1 MLPHLLPRHRQ
12 HLYLCCCLLCYL
24 LILTAPAWQLIYLQ
38 HPAAAENFAI
48 NLAACL
54 FLTAILPLRWLF
66 WLLLPLL
73 WLVPLESI
81 HLYLYGKVSDIHLI
95 GIAADTSL
103 AEAGWFLHKWSWQL
117 LLFWSAATLLALVG
131 SRMAKQL
138 HYPVSGKIRLLL
150 ALPLTVTLL
159 LHILINYSTGN
170 LSPSETDSNF
180 RPHLSNT
187 FSSLNQSFLPGLLFR
202 LYDYQQQ
209 QQLLQHYRQQLQNF
223 SFQAKR
229 KTDDQAEVYVLVL
242 GETSRM
248 QNLQLNGYARPT
260 TPRLSQQPG
269 LVSLS
274 NVVSPWSWT
283 RMAVPTIVSRK
294 PASNRQMYFAE
305 PSLLTLFKQAGFQT
319 YWFSVQSPVGFHDS
333 PVSLYAL
340 EADIYKFI
348 NPTDYQSQ
356 GAYDGALLPLLQQAL
371 TSPGQKKFI
380 VLHTLG
386 SHYRYSD
393 RYPTEFEVFQPSI
406 RHSDLGLHDRQA
418 RELLRNSYDNSILY
432 LDYVADQIIRQL
444 QQTKAV
450 AAMWYLSDHGEVLF
464 DQDCPLSG
472 HGHHSA
478 YDHRPASF
486 VWLSPQLQ
494 QRQPDAWQQLQQH
507 SAAALTSSNVFDSL
521 AALAQIEFPSART
534 DMNIFA
540 SSWQAQP
547 RLLMN
552 GADFDLSPVEPLCQQ
567 RLPHSQLPA
576 TAQSSQAM
584 PQ

>member
-1 MLPHLLPRHRQ
+1 MLPQLLSRHRQ
-12 HLYLCCCLLCYL
+12 HWYLCCCLLCYL
-24 LILTAPAWQLIYLQ
+24 LILTAPALQLLYLQ
-38 HPAAAENFAI
+38 QPAATEILAI
-48 NLAACL
+48 SLAGCL
-54 FLTAILPLRWLF
+54 FLIAVMPLRWFFL
-66 WLLLPLL
+66 LLLPWL
-73 WLVPLESI
+73 WLAPLESI
-81 HLYLYGKVSDIHLI
+81 HLQLYGKVSDLHLI

-103 AEAGWFLHKWSWQL
+103 AEAGWFLNKWGWQL
-117 LLFWSAATLLALVG
+117 LLLWSACTLLALVG
-131 SRMAKQL
+131 SQLAKQL
-138 HYPVSGKIRLLL
+138 QYRIRVNIRLLL
-150 ALPLTVTLL
+150 ALPLTLTLL
-159 LHILINYSTGN
+159 LHILINHSTGM
-170 LSPSETDSNF
+170 LTSSDADTNF
-180 RPHLSNT
+180 RPHLSQA
-187 FSSLNQSFLPGLLFR
+187 FSSIQQSFLPGSLLR

-209 QQLLQHYRQQLQNF
+209 RQLLQHYRQQLQSF
-223 SFQAKR
+223 SFKAKR
-229 KTDDQAEVYVLVL
+229 KTDDQAEVYLLVL

-260 TPRLSQQPG
+260 TPRLNQQAG

-283 RMAVPTIVSRK
+283 RMAVPTIVTRK
-294 PASNRQMYFAE
+294 PASNSQLYFAE

-340 EADIYKFI
+340 EADQYKFI

-356 GAYDGALLPLLQQAL
+356 GAYDGELLALLQQAL
-371 TSPGQKKFI
+371 ANPGQKKFI

-393 RYPTEFEVFQPSI
+393 RYPVEFEVFQPSI
-406 RHSDLGLHDRQA
+406 RHSHLGLHDRQA
-418 RELLRNSYDNSILY
+418 RELLVNSYDNSILY

-444 QQTKAV
+444 QQTGV
-450 AAMWYLSDHGEVLF
+450 ISAMWYISDHGEVLF

-494 QRQPDAWQQLQQH
+494 QRQPEAWQQLQQH

-521 AALAQIEFPSART
+521 AALAQIEFPSARAEL
-534 DMNIFA
+534 NIFA
-540 SSWQAQP
+540 PTWQPQP
-547 RLLMN
+547 RPLMN
-552 GADFDLSPVEPLCQQ
+552 GADFDQSPTDALCQQ
-567 RLPHSQLPA
+567 RLKPPA
-576 TAQSSQAM
+576 TRP
-584 PQ
+584 PQVTLP

>member
-1 MLPHLLPRHRQ
+1 MVSPALLQ
-12 HLYLCCCLLCYL
+12 LYLQQPTATE
-24 LILTAPAWQLIYLQ
+24 IL
-38 HPAAAENFAI
+38 AI
-48 NLAACL
+48 SLAGCL

-66 WLLLPLL
+66 LLLLPWL
-73 WLVPLESI
+73 WLAPLESI
-81 HLYLYGKVSDIHLI
+81 HLQLYGKISDIHLI
-95 GIAADTSL
+95 GIAVDTNL
-103 AEAGWFLHKWSWQL
+103 AEASWFLSKWGWQL
-117 LLFWSAATLLALVG
+117 LLFWSACTLIALAG
-131 SRMAKQL
+131 SQL
-138 HYPVSGKIRLLL
+138 AQQLKYRISVKIRLLL

-159 LHILINYSTGN
+159 LHILINHSTGK
-170 LSPSETDSNF
+170 LTASDAETNF

-223 SFQAKR
+223 SFEAKH

-283 RMAVPTIVSRK
+283 RMAVPTIVTRK
-294 PASNRQMYFAE
+294 PASNSQLYFAE

-340 EADIYKFI
+340 EADQYKFI

-356 GAYDGALLPLLQQAL
+356 GAYDGELLPLLQQAL

-393 RYPTEFEVFQPSI
+393 RYPAEFEVFQPSI
-406 RHSDLGLHDRQA
+406 RHSHLGLHDRQA
-418 RELLRNSYDNSILY
+418 RELLINSYDNSILY

-444 QQTKAV
+444 QQTDVISAL
-450 AAMWYLSDHGEVLF
+450 WYISDHGEVLF

-494 QRQPDAWQQLQQH
+494 QRQPEAWQQLQQH

-521 AALAQIEFPSART
+521 AALAQIEFPSARAEL
-534 DMNIFA
+534 NIFA
-540 SSWQAQP
+540 NTWQPQP
-547 RLLMN
+547 RPLMN
-552 GADFDLSPVEPLCQQ
+552 GADFDRSPTDTLCQQ
-567 RLPHSQLPA
+567 RLQPPA
-576 TAQSSQAM
+576 TRPTQVTL
-584 PQ
+584 P